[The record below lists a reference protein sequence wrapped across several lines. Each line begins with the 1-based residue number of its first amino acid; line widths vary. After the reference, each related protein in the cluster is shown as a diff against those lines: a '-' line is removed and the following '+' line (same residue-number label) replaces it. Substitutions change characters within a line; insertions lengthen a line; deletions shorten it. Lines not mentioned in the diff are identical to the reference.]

1 MADFVFGLEYAVTVA
16 RADQVSCMD
25 QAKGQIC
32 HDDDDDDESTGRAQL
47 WQSARSLH
55 TLCIVCSF
63 CSLLR
68 ALEFR
73 FTWIPEGLIRGLCL
87 LPLS

>member
-1 MADFVFGLEYAVTVA
+1 MTVA

-32 HDDDDDDESTGRAQL
+32 HDDDDESTGRAQL